1 MVTDGSHTHF
11 LSAIFFIVFIIFKE
25 EDYGNRDPASFKKSL
40 QSWLAD
46 YAVSHQH
53 PINKKIHW
61 LCVPTIFAS
70 ILGMGMSWQAA
81 FTLVL
86 IALVMLF
93 YLRLSTQLFIAMGMF
108 VLFCLAAI
116 AILPVGFK
124 FWFGVFVVAW
134 IGQFVGHKIE
144 GKKPSFFEDL
154 QFLLIGPAW
163 VANSLSTKLAKPK
176 TS

>member
-1 MVTDGSHTHF
+1 MTTVTLLHS
-11 LSAIFFIVFIIFKE
+11 
-25 EDYGNRDPASFKKSL
+25 KKSL

-144 GKKPSFFEDL
+144 GKKPLFFEDL

-163 VANSLSTKLAKPK
+163 VANSLSEKLAKPK

>member
-1 MVTDGSHTHF
+1 MATVTLLHS
-11 LSAIFFIVFIIFKE
+11 
-25 EDYGNRDPASFKKSL
+25 KKSL

-61 LCVPTIFAS
+61 LCVPVIFAS

-116 AILPVGFK
+116 AILPFGFK

-163 VANSLSTKLAKPK
+163 VANSLSEKLAKPK

>member
-1 MVTDGSHTHF
+1 MGFTPIFYQQFFLLSLLSLSKKIMASVTLLHS
-11 LSAIFFIVFIIFKE
+11 
-25 EDYGNRDPASFKKSL
+25 KKSL

-163 VANSLSTKLAKPK
+163 VANSLSEKLAKPK

>member
-1 MVTDGSHTHF
+1 VVTDGIHTHF
-11 LSAIFFIVFIIFKE
+11 LSAIFSLCLLSLRKKIMATVTLLH
-25 EDYGNRDPASFKKSL
+25 SKKSL

-116 AILPVGFK
+116 AILPFGFK

-163 VANSLSTKLAKPK
+163 VANSLSEKLAKPK

>member
-1 MVTDGSHTHF
+1 MASVTLLHS
-11 LSAIFFIVFIIFKE
+11 
-25 EDYGNRDPASFKKSL
+25 KKSL

-93 YLRLSTQLFIAMGMF
+93 QGNRTIKTYQTTTVREKTYF
-108 VLFCLAAI
+108 
-116 AILPVGFK
+116 
-124 FWFGVFVVAW
+124 
-134 IGQFVGHKIE
+134 
-144 GKKPSFFEDL
+144 
-154 QFLLIGPAW
+154 
-163 VANSLSTKLAKPK
+163 AKPAFYNV
-176 TS
+176 

>member
-1 MVTDGSHTHF
+1 MASVTLLHS
-11 LSAIFFIVFIIFKE
+11 
-25 EDYGNRDPASFKKSL
+25 KKSL

-46 YAVSHQH
+46 YAVSHQN

>member
-1 MVTDGSHTHF
+1 MASVTLLHS
-11 LSAIFFIVFIIFKE
+11 
-25 EDYGNRDPASFKKSL
+25 KKSL

-124 FWFGVFVVAW
+124 FYFGVFVVAW

-144 GKKPSFFEDL
+144 GKKTVIF
-154 QFLLIGPAW
+154 
-163 VANSLSTKLAKPK
+163 
-176 TS
+176 

>member
-1 MVTDGSHTHF
+1 MATATLLHS
-11 LSAIFFIVFIIFKE
+11 
-25 EDYGNRDPASFKKSL
+25 KKSL

-70 ILGMGMSWQAA
+70 ILGMGMSWQAV

-116 AILPVGFK
+116 AILPFGFK

-163 VANSLSTKLAKPK
+163 VANSLSEKLAKPK

>member
-1 MVTDGSHTHF
+1 MATVTLLHS
-11 LSAIFFIVFIIFKE
+11 
-25 EDYGNRDPASFKKSL
+25 KKSL

-70 ILGMGMSWQAA
+70 ILGMGMSWQAV

-116 AILPVGFK
+116 AILPFGFK

-163 VANSLSTKLAKPK
+163 VANSLSEKLAKPK